1 MRSPPPARRSL
12 AHMTPLGLTCL
23 QPRNPWMAAFFA
35 FSFPGFG
42 YLLLER
48 YLAAFM
54 FIGWEVFIN
63 TKAHLNLGILYSM
76 IGRFDQAKSVLDTN
90 WLILYITLYLFN
102 IWDSYR
108 LAVDL
113 NKQYRLAKHEDADL
127 PSSRVSFW
135 DIDFRDK
142 KRPSTAL
149 LWSILIPGTGH
160 LYAHKMLTG
169 LFILGATLTVTAI
182 SRIPL
187 SIHYL
192 AVGDFPSVL
201 RPLDMQ
207 WAMYLPSMYTF
218 FVYDAYGSV
227 VEQNKLFEI
236 EQAQFLKQHYQS
248 AEFPMPMQEW

>member
-12 AHMTPLGLTCL
+12 AHMRPLGLTCL

-42 YLLLER
+42 YLLLQR
-48 YLAAFM
+48 YLAAFT

-63 TKAHLNLGILYSM
+63 TKAHLNLGILYSLL
-76 IGRFDQAKSVLDTN
+76 GRFDQAKSTLNAD
-90 WLILYITLYLFN
+90 WLILYVTVYIFN

-108 LAVDL
+108 LSVDL
-113 NKQYRLAKHEDADL
+113 NKQYRLARHENADI
-127 PSSRVSFW
+127 PNTRISFW
-135 DIDFRDK
+135 DIDFQDK

-149 LWSILIPGTGH
+149 VWSLLVPGTGH

-169 LFILGATLTVTAI
+169 LFILTATLVVATL
-182 SRIPL
+182 SRIPM
-187 SIHYL
+187 SIHDF
-192 AVGDFPSVL
+192 AAGDFASVI
-201 RPLDMQ
+201 RTLDMQ

-227 VEQNKLFEI
+227 VAQNKLFEL
-236 EQAQFLKQHYQS
+236 EQAQYLKQHYQS
-248 AEFPMPMQEW
+248 PEFPMPMQEW